1 VEDLDIAIT
10 AVGDV
15 NTVARDIALSLY
27 RVAQESIRN
36 IARHSGARRAQVI
49 LTVDKASVELLVKD
63 EGRGFDVARS
73 RRGDGLGLVSIEER
87 VRLLQGELL
96 VTSRPGHG
104 TDLLVRIPLAR
115 TAVYRRRE
123 SLAD

>member
-1 VEDLDIAIT
+1 VEDLDIAIS
-10 AVGDV
+10 AAGDV
-15 NTVARDIALSLY
+15 NALGRDIALGLY
-27 RVAQESIRN
+27 RITQESIRN
-36 IARHSGARRAQVI
+36 IARHSGARRAQVF
-49 LTVDKASVELLVKD
+49 LSVGADTVELLVRD

-87 VRLLQGELL
+87 VRLLHGTLR